1 MMQVEG
7 YVQKIET
14 KPTSTGK
21 TMYNVSVNGKRY
33 GAGLYPP
40 KFKEGDFISF
50 TATKNGNFDNMETR
64 TVTQKTPPAG
74 MVPQPAAPSV
84 QSSVG
89 GGNWDTRQDIISKQ
103 AALNS
108 AQHMVEILVT
118 AGAVVGLDKAKTPAD
133 KMSLLNA
140 LVDEYTADYY
150 FQNTGRELDLKP
162 REIDSIPAG
171 EDKPAA
177 WE

>member
-50 TATKNGNFDNMETR
+50 TSTMNGNFHNMETR
-64 TVTQKTPPAG
+64 TVTVKAPPAG
-74 MVPQPAAPSV
+74 MAPPAV
-84 QSSVG
+84 QQSPGPKASD
-89 GGNWDTRQDIISKQ
+89 WDSRQDIISKQ

-118 AGAVVGLDKAKTPAD
+118 AGAVVGLDKAKTAAD
-133 KMSLLNA
+133 KMALLNA
-140 LVDEYTADYY
+140 LVDEYTQDYY
-150 FQNTGRELDLKP
+150 FQNTGRELELKD
-162 REIDSIPAG
+162 RVIDSVPAG